1 MEKVIKVNKVSDIY
15 AFVDAASRYD
25 SDILV
30 KKGKYVVNGKS
41 LIGIMSI
48 DMSTGVTVEYSDE
61 SFGNF
66 LDNFEH

>member
-1 MEKVIKVNKVSDIY
+1 MEKTIKVNKIPDIY
-15 AFVDAASRYD
+15 AFVDVASRYD
-25 SDILV
+25 SDVLV

>member
-1 MEKVIKVNKVSDIY
+1 MEKVIKINKVSDIY
-15 AFVDAASRYD
+15 AFVDAASRCD

-48 DMSTGVTVEYSDE
+48 DMSTGVTVEYFDE
-61 SFGNF
+61 NFGNF

>member
-1 MEKVIKVNKVSDIY
+1 MERTIKVNKVSDIY
-15 AFVDAASRYD
+15 AFVNAASKCD
-25 SDILV
+25 SDVLV

-48 DMSTGVTVEYSDE
+48 NMSTGVIVEYFDKN
-61 SFGNF
+61 FGNF

>member
-1 MEKVIKVNKVSDIY
+1 MERTIKVNKVSDIY

-30 KKGKYVVNGKS
+30 KKGKCVVDGKS
-41 LIGIMSI
+41 LMGIMSI
-48 DMSTGVTVEYSDE
+48 DMSTGVTVEYSDK

-66 LDNFEH
+66 LDNFEY

>member
-15 AFVDAASRYD
+15 AFVDAASRCD

-30 KKGKYVVNGKS
+30 KKGKYAVNGKS

-61 SFGNF
+61 NFGNF

>member
-1 MEKVIKVNKVSDIY
+1 MEKTIKVNKVSDIY
-15 AFVDAASRYD
+15 AFVDAASRCD

-30 KKGKYVVNGKS
+30 KKGKCVVDGKS
-41 LIGIMSI
+41 LMGIMSI